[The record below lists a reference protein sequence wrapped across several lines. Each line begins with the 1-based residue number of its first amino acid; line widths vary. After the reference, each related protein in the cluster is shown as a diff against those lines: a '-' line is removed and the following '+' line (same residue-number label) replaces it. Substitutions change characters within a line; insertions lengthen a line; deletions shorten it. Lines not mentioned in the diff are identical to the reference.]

1 MSVIAISD
9 IRKGLH
15 DWIHGVTGKT
25 AILAN
30 QNAPRPALPYY
41 TWSENTIAKVG
52 EDYANNNEVVGNR
65 DFTVSVQG
73 FGNGVLSGLE
83 DLRTSLGKPSVQIA
97 LRAKSIIV
105 VDSGAVND
113 LTGLDDT
120 KWVERSQCDF
130 IFRTSAEVTTGDGI
144 IETVEVHETIKDL
157 DSRTIVADLITI
169 TAIGD

>member
-1 MSVIAISD
+1 MSAIALSD

-25 AILAN
+25 AIMAN

-41 TWSENTIAKVG
+41 TWSENTISKMG
-52 EDYANNNEVVGNR
+52 EDYADATAVVGNR
-65 DFTVSVQG
+65 DFTVSIQG
-73 FGNGVLSGLE
+73 FGDGVLSGLE

-97 LRAKSIIV
+97 LRAKNIIV
-105 VDSGAVND
+105 VDSGAVTD

-144 IETVEVHETIKDL
+144 IETVEVQETIRDL
-157 DSRTIVADLITI
+157 DNSVIKVDLITI
-169 TAIGD
+169 TAI